1 MSPVNAPLEHLA
13 DAAEAAAFRDLV
25 AAAPRPLADALGLRV
40 LDIDGATALLAPRV
54 PDVFFNRVIGL
65 GVERP
70 ATEAGL
76 DRLVAAYRDAGV
88 RAWWV
93 HATPGAEPAALAEW
107 LRARGFAPPARRT
120 WAKMVRGTAPA
131 PSVDTDVEIREVRPS
146 EANAVGTQIAAA
158 FGMPPPFAGWIAA
171 LAGRPGWRMF
181 GAFAGGPIGG
191 ACLHLQ
197 GERAWLGIGGV
208 RADARGRGAH
218 RALMAARLQAAI
230 DAGCR
235 WIVTETGEPVGDER
249 NPSLANMVRCGFERA
264 CSRMNYA
271 APAPSP

>member
-1 MSPVNAPLEHLA
+1 MSAVNPALERLA
-13 DAAEAAAFRDLV
+13 EAAEAAAFRDLV
-25 AAAPRPLADALGLRV
+25 AAAPRALAEALGLRV

-70 ATEAGL
+70 ATSTGVE
-76 DRLVAAYRDAGV
+76 RLVSAYRDAGV
-88 RAWWV
+88 GAWWV
-93 HATPGAEPAALAEW
+93 HVTPGADPAALTGW
-107 LRARGFAPPARRT
+107 LQARGFAPPARRA
-120 WAKMVRGTAPA
+120 WAKMVRGPAPA
-131 PSVDTDVEIREVRPS
+131 PRFETEVEIREVGPS
-146 EANAVGTQIAAA
+146 DAAAVGAQIAAA
-158 FGMPPPFAGWIAA
+158 FGMPAPFAGWIAA

-181 GAFAGGPIGG
+181 GAFAGAPIGG

-197 GERAWLGIGGV
+197 AERAWLGIGGV

-235 WIVTETGEPVGDER
+235 WIVTETGEPVGEER

-264 CSRMNYA
+264 CSRLNYA
-271 APAPSP
+271 APGEAR